1 MIVNAN
7 SIVQNLIQNKNGI
20 IKLVNVISKIII
32 KCQKDHRYDPS
43 VRISE
48 NSKYLKSI
56 DDVSVIE
63 CGEALTGMGI
73 VSIL

>member
-1 MIVNAN
+1 M
-7 SIVQNLIQNKNGI
+7 
-20 IKLVNVISKIII
+20 ISKIII